1 MAKTLIFYIGRIMQ
15 LFGILTAVFSLVA
28 FFNQEGQMGNMIKWA
43 GAGVVEFY
51 VGYAI
56 IALSGKKV

>member
-1 MAKTLIFYIGRIMQ
+1 MQ
-15 LFGILTAVFSLVA
+15 LFGILTAIFSLVA